1 MFFCKFDA
9 ELSSLIQKRQYLRQ
23 KTSSTNSVQ
32 TELQEVISDKSED
45 KHESEKNEYDPNIVE
60 TLQSLRKFI
69 NFLESFII
77 NVRKQQKCT
86 IF

>member
-77 NVRKQQKCT
+77 NVKKQQKCI